1 MKLKMVKI
9 CKWFKSMKATST
21 KMHCFGAESVCSS
34 DDIVPE
40 Q

>member
-1 MKLKMVKI
+1 
-9 CKWFKSMKATST
+9 MKATST